1 MRRDLARLEDIL
13 AAAADV
19 ISFTQSIDFQRFVED
34 RRDRYAILHAL
45 TIIGE
50 ASHQLSTELR
60 ERHSHVPWRRIIDFR
75 HRVVHGYSALDATLV
90 WQISIH
96 LVPELRGHIER
107 ILAAEFPPE
116 CS

>member
-1 MRRDLARLEDIL
+1 MQRDLDRLEDIL
-13 AAAADV
+13 AATGDIV
-19 ISFTQSIDFQRFVED
+19 TFTQTMDFDGFVRD

-50 ASHQLSTELR
+50 ASHQLSAELR
-60 ERHSHVPWRRIIDFR
+60 ERHNHVPWRRIIDFR

-90 WQISIH
+90 WEVSIR
-96 LVPELRGHIER
+96 LVPELREQIER

-116 CS
+116 ST